1 MEELT
6 VSGDV
11 AIKDTPLFGKKK
23 KKVKEQKYKMFE
35 VPAEVFRKF
44 DTGRNKFER
53 WSKYLDLADE
63 NQKTIY
69 DYATRNTQ
77 SVVVLRDSTTGA
89 MRAIRRRSAN
99 GL

>member
-11 AIKDTPLFGKKK
+11 AIKDSPLFGKKR

-35 VPAEVFRKF
+35 VPSEVFRKF

-53 WSKYLDLADE
+53 WSKYLDLADD
-63 NQKTIY
+63 NQKSIY
-69 DYATRNTQ
+69 DYATRNTH

>member
-63 NQKTIY
+63 NQKSIY

>member
-89 MRAIRRRSAN
+89 MRAIRRRSSN

>member
-11 AIKDTPLFGKKK
+11 AIKDTPLFGKK

-69 DYATRNTQ
+69 DYATRNTKA
-77 SVVVLRDSTTGA
+77 VVVLRDSTTGA

>member
-1 MEELT
+1 MKETT

-11 AIKDTPLFGKKK
+11 AVKDAPLFTKKK
-23 KKVKEQKYKMFE
+23 QKYKMFE

-89 MRAIRRRSAN
+89 MRAIRRRSSN

>member
-1 MEELT
+1 
-6 VSGDV
+6 
-11 AIKDTPLFGKKK
+11 LFGKKK

-53 WSKYLDLADE
+53 WSKYLDLADD
-63 NQKTIY
+63 NQKSIY
-69 DYATRNTQ
+69 DYATRNTKA
-77 SVVVLRDSTTGA
+77 VVVLRDSTTGA

>member
-53 WSKYLDLADE
+53 WSKYLDLADD
-63 NQKTIY
+63 NQKSIY
-69 DYATRNTQ
+69 DYATRNTKA
-77 SVVVLRDSTTGA
+77 VVVLRDSTTGA

>member
-1 MEELT
+1 
-6 VSGDV
+6 
-11 AIKDTPLFGKKK
+11 
-23 KKVKEQKYKMFE
+23 MFE